1 MKQFFISVIT
11 LITAVLSCHGQIFYK
26 VEGPGLEK
34 PSYIFGTHHF
44 APESILDTLPQVGE
58 ALKDVKCVVGELEMT
73 DNPMAL
79 AADMQPHMM
88 APADSTLSRL
98 IPAEKYASLDSVFSS
113 LTGGMLSL
121 SMLEPMKPAATSMTL
136 SGIIASREMPQNG
149 QLDTYFQQF
158 ARQNSMNVAGL
169 ETADFQA
176 HVLFDIIPLD
186 RQAQSLI
193 EILENPDEIMKG
205 VRDLT
210 TAYLT
215 RDADAIWR
223 IAQEAESDSEGEFF
237 EVLLNRR
244 NSAWLEKLPGMME
257 SDPLFIAVG
266 ALHLYGDGGLVEGLR
281 KLGYTVTPI
290 L

>member
-1 MKQFFISVIT
+1 MKQFFISVLM
-11 LITAVLSCHGQIFYK
+11 LIAAVLHCQGQIFYK
-26 VEGPGLEK
+26 VEGAGLEK

-44 APESILDTLPQVGE
+44 APESILESMPQVNE
-58 ALKDVKCVVGELEMT
+58 ALKDVNCVVGELVMG

-98 IPAEKYASLDSVFSS
+98 IPAEKYASVDSVFSA
-113 LTGGMLSL
+113 LTGGMTL
-121 SMLEPMKPAATSMTL
+121 SMLEPMKPAAAEMTL
-136 SGIIASREMPQNG
+136 SAILAAKEMPTAG
-149 QLDTYFQQF
+149 QLDTYFQKV
-158 ARQNSMNVAGL
+158 ARLDSINVAGL

-186 RQAQSLI
+186 RQAQSLV
-193 EILENPDEIMKG
+193 ETLENPDEIMEGTRK
-205 VRDLT
+205 LT
-210 TAYLT
+210 EAYLS

-223 IAQEAESDSEGEFF
+223 IAQEAESKSESEFF
-237 EVLLNRR
+237 ELLLNRR
-244 NSAWLEKLPGMME
+244 NEAWLEKLPAMMTAE
-257 SDPLFIAVG
+257 PLFIAVG

-281 KLGYTVTPI
+281 KRGYTVTPI